1 MHFVR
6 HALTDVLISLAIMT
20 SGADALMAQ
29 TSTPVNPLGGGRLS
43 LKINALELLCTIP
56 NIGAEYDLTDS
67 PYNRLTLSLTAKY
80 NPDTWH
86 TLAPVTVFNL
96 LEFRSECRWWYR
108 QKESPVKFFSNGA
121 FYAGGYL
128 HGGSF
133 SVKMSPTGRQGILF
147 GIGAS
152 YGYDFPLYT
161 FKKFCIDFELGAS
174 LGFAVSRYELYRMNN
189 TDTDFVI
196 LPDDSMRWR
205 MIPYPILSELRA
217 SFAFRTL
224 SIKDKYKK
232 DDPERVARRRERAA
246 AKEAARVA
254 AIEKKKEKEEAAQ

>member
-1 MHFVR
+1 
-6 HALTDVLISLAIMT
+6 
-20 SGADALMAQ
+20 MAQ
-29 TSTPVNPLGGGRLS
+29 APTSANPIGGGRHG
-43 LKINALELLCTIP
+43 LKIKALELLCTIP

-67 PYNRLTLSLTAKY
+67 PYNRLTLSLSAKY

-108 QKESPVKFFSNGA
+108 QKESAIKFFSNGA
-121 FYAGGYL
+121 FYVGGYL

-133 SVKMSPTGRQGILF
+133 SVKMSPTGRQGLLF

-161 FKKFCIDFELGAS
+161 FKKFCIDFEIGAS
-174 LGFAVSRYELYRMNN
+174 LGYGVSRYDCYRMNSTE
-189 TDTDFVI
+189 TDYVI
-196 LPDDSMRWR
+196 LPNDSGHWR
-205 MIPYPILSELRA
+205 VIPYPILSELRA
-217 SFAFRTL
+217 SFVFRTL

-232 DDPERVARRRERAA
+232 EDPERVARRRERAA
-246 AKEAARVA
+246 EKEAARA
-254 AIEKKKEKEEAAQ
+254 AAKEKKKEQEAAL

>member
-1 MHFVR
+1 MTHIVR
-6 HALTDVLISLAIMT
+6 HALTDVLIFFVVLA
-20 SGADALMAQ
+20 SGTDALMAQ
-29 TSTPVNPLGGGRLS
+29 APTSANPIGGGRLG

-67 PYNRLTLSLTAKY
+67 PYNRLTLSLSAKY

-108 QKESPVKFFSNGA
+108 QKESAIKFFSNGA
-121 FYAGGYL
+121 FYVGGYL

-133 SVKMSPTGRQGILF
+133 SVKMSPTGRQGLLC

-161 FKKFCIDFELGAS
+161 FKKFCIDFEIGAS
-174 LGFAVSRYELYRMNN
+174 LGYGVSRYDCYRMNSTE
-189 TDTDFVI
+189 TDYVI
-196 LPDDSMRWR
+196 LPNDSGHWR
-205 MIPYPILSELRA
+205 VIPYPILSELRA
-217 SFAFRTL
+217 SFVFRTL

-232 DDPERVARRRERAA
+232 EDPERVARRRERAA
-246 AKEAARVA
+246 EKEAARA
-254 AIEKKKEKEEAAQ
+254 AAKEKKKEQEAAL